1 MLDIPQVDAAAALF
15 GVNKTAVV
23 DRLAT
28 DLAAAIAQSACAAS
42 FGANEYAQQLMC
54 HTGAVAGTTPAE
66 TLVTLV
72 PVALSSM
79 SRSMNGTAAAPLV
92 TALAGTAQSVSPA
105 VVVAL
110 MQGFGQL
117 LTPQG

>member
-1 MLDIPQVDAAAALF
+1 MCSTVLDVPPVDAAAALF

-28 DLAAAIAQSACAAS
+28 DLAAASAQS
-42 FGANEYAQQLMC
+42 
-54 HTGAVAGTTPAE
+54 AVAGTTPAE

-117 LTPQG
+117 LTTPQG